1 LFDFL
6 RLGVSAQSKSLGEA
20 GHMRIDDDAGL
31 DAEGVSH
38 HDIGRLAAHS
48 IEGDEGLHR
57 LRNLSPVLFHQ
68 DATAGLDIAGLVAE
82 EPDAAD
88 VMG

>member
-1 LFDFL
+1 
-6 RLGVSAQSKSLGEA
+6 
-20 GHMRIDDDAGL
+20 MRIDDDAGL

-88 VMG
+88 VMGQGFRIRLGIVTGGSVFLE